1 MIFGKGYME
10 YNLFFVCAA
19 TVAMTRCVKG
29 DYKEVAEKLH
39 NHYSESFLDKTLKK
53 DFLKAGDE
61 LYKKIKK
68 AKYKNDTERASI
80 LKEYSDSV
88 SSSGRKKLFGGARFN
103 KLDAPAKNKSKMT
116 LKSFNDWSKNKFVQ
130 EAFAEA
136 FSGKY

>member
-1 MIFGKGYME
+1 MILTFLSKKFDINQQEIQIDPYE
-10 YNLFFVCAA
+10 KEN
-19 TVAMTRCVKG
+19 VKQN
-29 DYKEVAEKLH
+29 A
-39 NHYSESFLDKTLKK
+39 
-53 DFLKAGDE
+53 DFIIE
-61 LYKKIKK
+61 

-88 SSSGRKKLFGGARFN
+88 SSSGKKKLFGGTRFN